1 MKLISRLRDQRF
13 CAFCKSP
20 RKLYVKKHVDLT
32 NVVGVILVTIAV
44 TEALY
49 GGADPRGVFL
59 FAVMILSGEIFIY
72 LRWRNSV
79 VCRMCGFDPVIYKRS
94 PERASRLVNEFFRA
108 QADNPAFWLSKS
120 PLLDL
125 HRRLREDDRKRDQL
139 AGVREKL
146 AHRAGLRGSGGV
158 PAPRAPNGAPAPRT

>member
-1 MKLISRLRDQRF
+1 MKIISRLRDRRF

-32 NVVGVILVTIAV
+32 NVLGVILVALVLTY
-44 TEALY
+44 ALY
-49 GGADPRGVFL
+49 GGPDPRGVFM
-59 FAVMILSGEIFIY
+59 FGIMILAGEIFIY

-94 PERASRLVNEFFRA
+94 PARASELVRQFFDE
-108 QADNPAFWLSKS
+108 QASNPAFWMSKS

-125 HRRLREDDRKRDQL
+125 HRRIREDDRRRIET
-139 AGVREKL
+139 AGVRE
-146 AHRAGLRGSGGV
+146 RAAAKRGV
-158 PAPRAPNGAPAPRT
+158 PVVARKGPPPSPRP

>member
-32 NVVGVILVTIAV
+32 NVVGVILVTMAV
-44 TEALY
+44 TYAAY
-49 GGADPRGVFL
+49 GGPDPRGVFL
-59 FAVMILSGEIFIY
+59 FGIMIASGEIFIY
-72 LRWRNSV
+72 LRWRNSI

-94 PERASRLVNEFFRA
+94 PERASALVNQFFKE
-108 QADNPAFWLSKS
+108 QAENPAFWLSKS

-125 HRRLREDDRKRDQL
+125 HRRLREDDRRRQEL
-139 AGVREKL
+139 SGVREKL
-146 AHRAGLRGSGGV
+146 AARSGV
-158 PAPRAPNGAPAPRT
+158 PATRKSSAPSPRP